1 MSGTTVDQPAPT
13 ISADSLRQRLRQP
26 SDLVVLDVRTPG
38 EFATGHIP
46 GALNLPVDQLPAHAT
61 RVAAADRA
69 LVLVCQSGARADT
82 AQRQLSQVGAS
93 GTQVL
98 TGGMGAW
105 TAAGGD
111 ATPPSGAGRWSL
123 ERQVRLTAGSIVV
136 SGILGS
142 LVWPKARFLSGA
154 IGAGL
159 VFSAVTNTCGMGAV
173 LAKLPYNRG
182 ADADIDAALAQLDR

>member
-1 MSGTTVDQPAPT
+1 MSGTTLDQPAPT
-13 ISADSLRQRLRQP
+13 ISAGALRDRLRQA

-38 EFATGHIP
+38 EFAAGHIP
-46 GALNLPVDQLPAHAT
+46 GAVNLPVDQLPGHAA
-61 RVAAADRA
+61 RVVAADRA

-82 AQRQLSQVGAS
+82 AQRQLNQAGAA

-98 TGGMGAW
+98 TGGMAAW
-105 TAAGGD
+105 TSAGGD
-111 ATPPSGAGRWSL
+111 ATDASGADRWSL
-123 ERQVRLTAGSIVV
+123 ERQVRLTAGSIVL

-142 LVWPKARFLSGA
+142 LVWPRARFLSGA

-159 VFSAVTNTCGMGAV
+159 VFSAVSNTCGMGAV

-182 ADADIDAALAQLDR
+182 AADDIDATLAHLDR